1 MAHSTVRRLRFG
13 EPWEEIVSKRWAIR
27 HRGDG
32 DAVANEERM
41 RLKRQRI
48 DLGEPRNQVQ
58 LMGIFLRQSAITDAW
73 AVCMRCDAAV
83 C

>member
-27 HRGDG
+27 HRGYG

-48 DLGEPRNQVQ
+48 DL
-58 LMGIFLRQSAITDAW
+58 
-73 AVCMRCDAAV
+73 
-83 C
+83 